1 MIIQYKKLNLFAR
14 KPEKNNTTDIGS
26 GSVGYDLFSAESV
39 FIPAGETRL
48 IKTGIALSIPS
59 GYGLFLW
66 PRSGNSNKYW
76 SDVLAGVID
85 PSYRGE
91 IGVLLSAD
99 KDWQVNVGDKVVQG
113 VIQRYE
119 DAEFIEVHEL
129 DVTVRGSNGFG
140 SSGF

>member
-1 MIIQYKKLNLFAR
+1 MIIQYKKLNPLAR
-14 KPEKNNTTDIGS
+14 KPEKNNTTDICS
-26 GSVGYDLFSAESV
+26 GSVGYDLFSVESV

-99 KDWQVNVGDKVVQG
+99 KDWQVNIGDKIVQG

-119 DAEFIEVHEL
+119 DATFTEVEEL